1 MLYVFIIICLRFNFR
16 KYEKSKQMALEV
28 RENESKLK
36 ELCDFSREQMKLQ
49 EQRYEKLKNHAL
61 TQLEGYV

>member
-1 MLYVFIIICLRFNFR
+1 
-16 KYEKSKQMALEV
+16 MALEV

-61 TQLEGYV
+61 TQLEG